1 MQETHFNENYMESSR
16 YHDATFKGKII
27 EELNWNQSGKYTV
40 RAKGMLNIHGVEQER
55 IIKADISILPDKT
68 IRIES
73 VFSVL
78 LTDHNIP
85 VPRIVKEKLAE
96 EIKVAVSARLE
107 PHN

>member
-1 MQETHFNENYMESSR
+1 R

-27 EELNWNQSGKYTV
+27 EELNWNHSGKYTV